1 MQHYEQ
7 DKSST
12 TPLHVAVLSVSDN
25 AEFLPPKTRV

>member
-12 TPLHVAVLSVSDN
+12 TPLHVALSVSDN